1 MCSGEIIRNK
11 LGNPLKVIY
20 SNDFCFEGEFTAD
33 EKLSYGRI
41 KDEKGNLVYEGIIE
55 YDIYQY
61 FQKCAETGR
70 IIKSKTL

>member
-33 EKLSYGRI
+33 ENFLMEELKM
-41 KDEKGNLVYEGIIE
+41 KKV
-55 YDIYQY
+55 
-61 FQKCAETGR
+61 T
-70 IIKSKTL
+70 